1 MQNTSASRI
10 EPWPDDHDAQK
21 ALVAHAASLIRHGEV
36 VAFPTDTVYGIAAY
50 TWDPEAVKR
59 LYAIKERPGHKA
71 IALLLSGPDQLPM
84 VTDYTG
90 EEMERLARIFWP
102 GGLTIVVPWREDV
115 VRSGVASIP
124 TVGVRVPDHVI
135 PRAIIAEVGV
145 PLATTSANLSGAPSA
160 VTAQEVARQI
170 GARVALIIDGG
181 PCTGGLDS
189 TVVDLTTSPPT
200 VRRPGAVP
208 LGGLEAV
215 LGPLKTDGK
224 I

>member
-1 MQNTSASRI
+1 MQNASGSKI
-10 EPWPDDHDAQK
+10 EPWPDDPHAQR
-21 ALVAHAASLIRHGEV
+21 ALVARAASLIRNGEV

-50 TWDPEAVKR
+50 TWDPEAVQK
-59 LYAIKERPGHKA
+59 LYVIKERPGHKA

-84 VTDYTG
+84 VTDYRG
-90 EEMERLARIFWP
+90 EKMDRLARIFWP
-102 GGLTIVVPWREDV
+102 GGLTVVVPWREDIL
-115 VRSGVASIP
+115 RSGVASIP

-135 PRAIIAEVGV
+135 PRAIIAEVGS

-160 VTAQEVARQI
+160 VTAQEVDRQI
-170 GARVALIIDGG
+170 GTRVALIIDGG
-181 PCTGGLDS
+181 SCPGGRDS

-208 LGGLEAV
+208 VEELEAV
-215 LGPLKTDGK
+215 LGPLKIDGK